1 MDVQNMTEEQ
11 AVELFYE
18 MKKRFQWR
26 GVIVARGD
34 VGEMWETRYDET
46 MSGDA
51 WEAVRDTYAWRK
63 MDHILS
69 GEAFGCL
76 AVAVAD
82 ARQFLPETDGQ

>member
-1 MDVQNMTEEQ
+1 MDIQTMTEEQ
-11 AVELFYE
+11 ALDLFYE

-34 VGEMWETRYDET
+34 VDEMWETRYDET

-51 WEAVRDTYAWRK
+51 WEAVRNTSSWRK
-63 MDHILS
+63 MDNILS

-76 AVAVAD
+76 ADAVAD
-82 ARQFLPETDGQ
+82 ARRFPMETDGQ